1 MHSCF
6 YRFSTLDEN
15 IQTVNKQVTNDFVAV
30 LTIGAVSGAD
40 PADGVR
46 ELEDAEP
53 RAQRADPRRS
63 LRHAELR
70 AHRRARPGREG
81 SRGKLHQV
89 SGGGGSVNGPSLCS
103 HLILDEFLNL
113 VLVSLSLRP
122 EAANEFYDGDHDND
136 KESDVE
142 I

>member
-1 MHSCF
+1 MF
-6 YRFSTLDEN
+6 DEN
-15 IQTVNKQVTNDFVAV
+15 IQTENKQVTIDFVAI
-30 LTIGAVSGAD
+30 LIIGAVPGAD
-40 PADGVR
+40 PPDSVR

-89 SGGGGSVNGPSLCS
+89 SGGSVNGTSLCS
-103 HLILDEFLNL
+103 HLILAKFLNL
-113 VLVSLSLRP
+113 VPASLSQAGGSQRVLRWRP
-122 EAANEFYDGDHDND
+122 RQRQGERRRNL
-136 KESDVE
+136 S
-142 I
+142 